1 VQLQKDIKSI
11 EAAGIQVIGISY
23 DSPKLLKKFAT
34 QQKISFRLLSDPK
47 SRTIKRYGVLNED
60 AQGRQAGIPYP
71 GTFLV
76 GQDGKVKAFLPGTT
90 RRRHSTQEL
99 IDAAKKL
106 K

>member
-60 AQGRQAGIPYP
+60 AQGRQGFPIRARFWSDR
-71 GTFLV
+71 T
-76 GQDGKVKAFLPGTT
+76 
-90 RRRHSTQEL
+90 
-99 IDAAKKL
+99 AKSKRSCREPPAVAIQL
-106 K
+106 RN